1 MPSEVDGRSGSSDG
15 TDVGRVR
22 GRLCVVRSET
32 ARVMLTF
39 LVGERVEYF
48 RGSADTWKI
57 KLSDCL
63 LTGHYSKLKTS
74 SRSNPVFA
82 NVGRPDFRD
91 VLGDSAI
98 FPAHLR

>member
-39 LVGERVEYF
+39 LVGERVFSRECRHVENYIF
-48 RGSADTWKI
+48 RLFTHWS
-57 KLSDCL
+57 L
-63 LTGHYSKLKTS
+63 LKTE
-74 SRSNPVFA
+74 NFLA
-82 NVGRPDFRD
+82 F
-91 VLGDSAI
+91 
-98 FPAHLR
+98 